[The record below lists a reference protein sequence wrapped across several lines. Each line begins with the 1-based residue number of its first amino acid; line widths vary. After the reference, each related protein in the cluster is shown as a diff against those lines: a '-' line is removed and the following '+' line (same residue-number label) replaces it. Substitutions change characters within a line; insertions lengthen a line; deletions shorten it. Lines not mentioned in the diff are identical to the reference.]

1 MKEKFSI
8 IFVYISMFVYIY
20 INVYTVYIHLHILL
34 QNQCYDDD
42 FLFFSFFLLGAK
54 EEDLE
59 SGNGPSLPQSPQS
72 VAGEGMGGPSL
83 DSDLEQEQ
91 GRHPIFDYKWE
102 NKVTS

>member
-1 MKEKFSI
+1 
-8 IFVYISMFVYIY
+8 MFVYVNIY
-20 INVYTVYIHLHILL
+20 IHIYTVYIHLHILL
-34 QNQCYDDD
+34 LQNQCYDDD
-42 FLFFSFFLLGAK
+42 FFLIFIFLFLLLGAK

-91 GRHPIFDYKWE
+91 GRHPIFDYK
-102 NKVTS
+102 